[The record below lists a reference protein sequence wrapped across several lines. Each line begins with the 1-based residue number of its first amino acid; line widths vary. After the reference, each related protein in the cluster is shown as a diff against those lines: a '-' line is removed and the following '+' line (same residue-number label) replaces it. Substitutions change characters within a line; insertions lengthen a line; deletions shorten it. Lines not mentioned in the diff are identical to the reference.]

1 MPDIPG
7 TSSARMAAS
16 ETNSRRTG
24 QRNNRVVWENLS
36 EEEKL
41 AAIESLTVYCRP
53 IELYN
58 IIKSRTK
65 KKPLYLRRCMDYH
78 IKAKRK
84 KRLVL
89 TASLSWKDDDN
100 RALFPLCVCLGR
112 LDPNTE
118 ARSAQRYHV
127 GKISSFKGLSGVDGK
142 GNTQLEVNFMLPEF
156 DKLAGEVSTA
166 KYWFL
171 VFASAGNPIS
181 LSRANSSPWPVEVS
195 SNEFELNEYGGDHA
209 LSAEF
214 ALSMHSAW
222 GGERCLYGKVS
233 LNFHQDNGNVF
244 PYFLLRKPGKIKI
257 EMNLHPCILTYHLQY
272 CIQRKSKIISI
283 QDSRNSKAKL
293 EQFEVSFCLEEFG
306 AREKS
311 SSQTNTSTEVSW
323 IPPSSS
329 QILWSKEG
337 NVVFCYRYYNNKLHR
352 TEEFGGFSI
361 CLFECEDRNQYY
373 KGCMV
378 ASFLWFYS
386 LVENKCLEKWKHN
399 KDVGAGINPRLQ
411 TFLYCAKRLKHREPT
426 RGRTNETDR
435 LLFNAGVP
443 SPDESKAIILHPGP
457 RCVPSIF
464 DHDNGTHAMLQ
475 YDPEGVSDEILLP
488 GPDCVLSVSDHDDV
502 THAMIL
508 DDHEGVSNATLHH
521 EGVSNRDDGT
531 RAMLLDD
538 HEGSNATLHPGPDCV
553 PSDDDGTHAM
563 LEDDS
568 EGVTNAILLPRPD
581 YVPSLSDHHGGT
593 RAVPQ
598 VDHEGVS
605 NVIVLNPSQDCV
617 ASTSKHDHGAPKVRK
632 ARKKDKLPIE
642 QYDPRIVARFEKR
655 QFYHS
660 HKYQPMA
667 LEEALL
673 DEDSEDEMNEGAQE
687 IEDRRRLAILDAPDH
702 VKEFLSLWNA
712 FIKKH
717 RGRVLADG
725 HINWAC
731 EAFTK
736 YHSAEFAQSNSLAWN
751 WRMFMIKLINQGLLK
766 TSTFVACN
774 NILEQCRKQNQDPQ
788 RQNQDP
794 QS

>member
-195 SNEFELNEYGGDHA
+195 SNE
-209 LSAEF
+209 S
-214 ALSMHSAW
+214 W

-352 TEEFGGFSI
+352 TEVTENFSCTI
-361 CLFECEDRNQYY
+361 CLDRCASY
-373 KGCMV
+373 KGLKCHLQSSHDGYFNFEFSNSEDFPFV
-378 ASFLWFYS
+378 FLS
-386 LVENKCLEKWKHN
+386 VKTVISTI

-717 RGRVLADG
+717 RVLADG